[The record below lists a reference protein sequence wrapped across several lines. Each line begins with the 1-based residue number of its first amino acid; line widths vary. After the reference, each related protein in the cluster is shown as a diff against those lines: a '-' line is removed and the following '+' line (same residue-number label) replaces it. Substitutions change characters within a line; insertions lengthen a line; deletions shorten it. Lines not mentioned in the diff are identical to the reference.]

1 LIIKY
6 LKDSVAS
13 VVLAL
18 SWEHLRTRF
27 NFSWLSRKKRFCWSR
42 YLKI

>member
-18 SWEHLRTRF
+18 NWEHLRTRL
-27 NFSWLSRKKRFCWSR
+27 NFSWLSHGKNGFAEVG
-42 YLKI
+42 I